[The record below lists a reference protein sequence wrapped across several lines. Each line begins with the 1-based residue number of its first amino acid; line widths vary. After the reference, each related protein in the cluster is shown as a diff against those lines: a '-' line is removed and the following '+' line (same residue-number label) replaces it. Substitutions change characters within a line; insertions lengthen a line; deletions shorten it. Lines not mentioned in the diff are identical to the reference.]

1 MISRILPLVLS
12 LSLLTVGLTGCGGAE
27 ADPGTDVVSSITITP
42 VGNMM
47 EFEQTAFPVK
57 AGA

>member
-1 MISRILPLVLS
+1 MFTRILPLFLF
-12 LSLLTVGLTGCGGAE
+12 LALFTIGLTGCGGAE